1 MAEHP
6 VVLVYAEDL
15 LFTSRIREAAKD
27 LAVDVKVARNAKAL
41 ADAVA
46 AAPPA
51 LVLADLDSS
60 RLAAAATLTS
70 LKGAL
75 GDAPLIGFFS
85 HVHVERST
93 EAKAAGFDRVLA
105 RSAFVREL
113 PEIIRAVAATP

>member
-1 MAEHP
+1 MN
-6 VVLVYAEDL
+6 
-15 LFTSRIREAAKD
+15 
-27 LAVDVKVARNAKAL
+27 VKVARNAKAL
-41 ADAVA
+41 ADTIAVSA
-46 AAPPA
+46 PA

-75 GDAPLIGFFS
+75 GNAPLIGFFS

-93 EAKAAGFDRVLA
+93 EAKAAGFYKVLA

-113 PEIIRAVAATP
+113 PELIRAVAATP